1 MGNERVPLHQQFW
14 NTPILDQTSNH
25 TPTTTKF
32 DTLRSLSKPTGLP
45 ANGQRSG
52 HKYWDVNDRVST
64 TKVFVEE
71 TLKLGHRVSAKFQ
84 SNCYDIGKMS
94 CQFGSIYSLVD
105 LPLTKKSPYT
115 IPHDDTTIFPNI
127 SATLWESKYG
137 VLENPPLFSRWFFPS
152 KPSVFG
158 DFPVPSLITRG
169 YIPLKSIKPLSF
181 LIIIFLWWLIYSHD
195 IQTYS
200 RDFPFSS
207 TSRAYLVLLSAG
219 SFAQIPRHGPRG
231 VAASWAGSPRDEKS
245 ATRWSLKGLIDWKKE
260 SQIYESS
267 RYTDL
272 IQKTKAIRMLKTRK
286 DEKML

>member
-1 MGNERVPLHQQFW
+1 MPDNLAPLWAILHSYVGSLAPAALDLWIAFLKNSKETKGNCSMGNERVPLHQQFW

-105 LPLTKKSPYT
+105 LPLTKKSPST
-115 IPHDDTTIFPNI
+115 IPHDDTTIFFQI
-127 SATLWESKYG
+127 S
-137 VLENPPLFSRWFFPS
+137 VLPSGNQNMACWKIRHFFLDDFS
-152 KPSVFG
+152 
-158 DFPVPSLITRG
+158 LQN
-169 YIPLKSIKPLSF
+169 LQF
-181 LIIIFLWWLIYSHD
+181 LGI
-195 IQTYS
+195 
-200 RDFPFSS
+200 
-207 TSRAYLVLLSAG
+207 
-219 SFAQIPRHGPRG
+219 
-231 VAASWAGSPRDEKS
+231 
-245 ATRWSLKGLIDWKKE
+245 
-260 SQIYESS
+260 SQCH
-267 RYTDL
+267 L
-272 IQKTKAIRMLKTRK
+272 
-286 DEKML
+286 

>member
-14 NTPILDQTSNH
+14 NAPILDHTSNH
-25 TPTTTKF
+25 TPTTKF
-32 DTLRSLSKPTGLP
+32 DTLRSRPKTEMYLGLSKPTGLP

-52 HKYWDVNDRVST
+52 HGIKYWDVNDRVST

-115 IPHDDTTIFPNI
+115 IPHDDTTIFPTI

-137 VLENPPLFSRWFFPS
+137 VLENPPLFSRCFFPS
-152 KPSVFG
+152 KPWVFG

-169 YIPLKSIKPLSF
+169 YIALKSIKPLSS
-181 LIIIFLWWLIYSHD
+181 LIISLWWLIYSND

-207 TSRAYLVLLSAG
+207 TRRAYLVLLSAG
-219 SFAQIPRHGPRG
+219 SFAQIPRHGPRR
-231 VAASWAGSPRDEKS
+231 VAASWPGSPRDERS
-245 ATRWSLKGLIDWKKE
+245 ATRWSLKGLIDWKNRVTNLWIK
-260 SQIYESS
+260 SIHWF
-267 RYTDL
+267 DCK
-272 IQKTKAIRMLKTRK
+272 KTKAIRM
-286 DEKML
+286 